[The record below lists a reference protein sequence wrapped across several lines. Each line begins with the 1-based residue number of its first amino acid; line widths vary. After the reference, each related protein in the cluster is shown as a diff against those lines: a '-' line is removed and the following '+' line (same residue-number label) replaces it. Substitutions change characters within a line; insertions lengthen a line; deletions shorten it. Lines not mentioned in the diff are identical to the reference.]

1 MEALASLDAPGTFG
15 CPLALL
21 PPCLVFLQRGLRK
34 APWALRPPHSAAS
47 TSEALPGMVTL
58 IVSLESGSMPIPQM
72 RQLSTRELKVE
83 GSLFKS
89 PA

>member
-1 MEALASLDAPGTFG
+1 
-15 CPLALL
+15 
-21 PPCLVFLQRGLRK
+21 
-34 APWALRPPHSAAS
+34 
-47 TSEALPGMVTL
+47 MVTL

>member
-47 TSEALPGMVTL
+47 TSEALPRDGHPYCVL
-58 IVSLESGSMPIPQM
+58 GVRLYAH
-72 RQLSTRELKVE
+72 STDEATE
-83 GSLFKS
+83 H
-89 PA
+89 